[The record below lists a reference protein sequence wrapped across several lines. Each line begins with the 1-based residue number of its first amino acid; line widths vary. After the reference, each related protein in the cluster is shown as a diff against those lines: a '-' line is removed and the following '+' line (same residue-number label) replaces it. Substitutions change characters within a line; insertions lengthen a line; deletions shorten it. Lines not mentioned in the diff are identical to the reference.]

1 MWNTNSGAE
10 AGKKLLYFE
19 IHNDTLLKIV
29 EWTGKIRFL
38 RSFIEKDIP
47 VALLNTLLEKPAVL
61 SAASKYT
68 TFNGIFYMACG
79 ALVFAWP
86 GAIQTIF
93 RDPGFAGHEEALFR
107 LLGMLLVIV
116 GWFAFFGGRS
126 GAKQIVAASVVDRV
140 TLAPLVL
147 ASLAMAGVFTH
158 VMTTFAILD
167 PTLGIGAWLLL
178 GRKS

>member
-1 MWNTNSGAE
+1 MYLFNS
-10 AGKKLLYFE
+10 
-19 IHNDTLLKIV
+19 
-29 EWTGKIRFL
+29 
-38 RSFIEKDIP
+38 
-47 VALLNTLLEKPAVL
+47 LLEKPSVL
-61 SAASKYT
+61 SVASRYT
-68 TFNGIFYMACG
+68 AFNGIFYMVSG
-79 ALVFAWP
+79 ALVLAWP

-107 LLGMLLVIV
+107 LLGMVLMVV
-116 GWFAFFGGRS
+116 GWLAFFGGRS

-158 VMTTFAILD
+158 VMATFAIVD